1 MESRKLTPA
10 MALER
15 NIRKLY
21 ETAFPVEEQIPYE
34 ELLILMDKMPL
45 DFTAYYDDEE
55 FIGITIVYP
64 RKTFN
69 WFWYFAV
76 SFTLGI
82 AAKNAGMTALQ
93 AAVTSALIN
102 ASAGEFIGFT
112 LIAANA
118 GYLEVMIME
127 AVANARYLLMSCA
140 LSQKISPKTGLLHRM
155 LMGFYVT
162 DEIFG
167 VSVAQ
172 KELKPI
178 YSYGVI
184 SMAAPGWTI
193 GTFLGVLMGNI
204 LPLRVV
210 SALSVALYGMFAAVF
225 VPPAKENKIVAG
237 LIVISF
243 IASFIFNKAAIFSG
257 ISSGIK
263 IIILTVIISLA
274 AAIIFPVKPERN
286 EEE

>member
-1 MESRKLTPA
+1 ME
-10 MALER
+10 
-15 NIRKLY
+15 
-21 ETAFPVEEQIPYE
+21 ETKKQIFVRGMRDGVP
-34 ELLILMDKMPL
+34 
-45 DFTAYYDDEE
+45 
-55 FIGITIVYP
+55 IGLG
-64 RKTFN
+64 
-69 WFWYFAV
+69 YFAV

-82 AAKNAGMTALQ
+82 AAKNAGMTAFQ

-118 GYLEVMIME
+118 GYLEVIIME

-140 LSQKISPKTGLLHRM
+140 LSQKISPKTGLVHRM

-225 VPPAKENKIVAG
+225 VPPAKENKVVAG
-237 LIVISF
+237 LIILSF
-243 IASFIFNKAAIFSG
+243 VASFIFHKWTIFSG

-263 IIILTVIISLA
+263 IIILTVIISMLA
-274 AAIIFPVKPERN
+274 AVFFPVEGKAAEDN
-286 EEE
+286 

>member
-1 MESRKLTPA
+1 MK
-10 MALER
+10 
-15 NIRKLY
+15 
-21 ETAFPVEEQIPYE
+21 ETKKQLFARGMRDGIP
-34 ELLILMDKMPL
+34 
-45 DFTAYYDDEE
+45 
-55 FIGITIVYP
+55 IGLG
-64 RKTFN
+64 
-69 WFWYFAV
+69 YFAV

-82 AAKNAGMTALQ
+82 AAKNAGMTAFQ

-118 GYLEVMIME
+118 GYLEVMVME

-140 LSQKISPKTGLLHRM
+140 LSQKISPQTGLMHRM

-167 VSVAQ
+167 VSIAQ
-172 KELKPI
+172 KELQPI

-184 SMAAPGWTI
+184 SMAAPGWCI

-204 LPLRVV
+204 LPLRLV

-225 VPPAKENKIVAG
+225 VPPAKENRVVAG

-243 IASFIFNKAAIFSG
+243 AASYVFHKAAVFAN
-257 ISSGIK
+257 ISSGVK
-263 IIILTVIISLA
+263 IIILTVILSLA
-274 AAIIFPVKPERN
+274 AAVLFPVKQEKERT
-286 EEE
+286 EEK

>member
-1 MESRKLTPA
+1 
-10 MALER
+10 
-15 NIRKLY
+15 
-21 ETAFPVEEQIPYE
+21 
-34 ELLILMDKMPL
+34 
-45 DFTAYYDDEE
+45 
-55 FIGITIVYP
+55 
-64 RKTFN
+64 
-69 WFWYFAV
+69 
-76 SFTLGI
+76 
-82 AAKNAGMTALQ
+82 
-93 AAVTSALIN
+93 
-102 ASAGEFIGFT
+102 
-112 LIAANA
+112 
-118 GYLEVMIME
+118 ME

-225 VPPAKENKIVAG
+225 VPPAKENRIVAG
-237 LIVISF
+237 LIVVSF
-243 IASFIFNKAAIFSG
+243 IASFIFNKAAVFAG

-263 IIILTVIISLA
+263 IIILTVIISLIA
-274 AAIIFPVKPERN
+274 ALLFPVKN
-286 EEE
+286 ESEKEA